1 MRGTVVNTPGYYYAI
16 SYWLSA
22 LVMILVH
29 GCGKKDVWKYVHGV
43 LSFISIFTVMFFTDG
58 IKQMFFMP
66 LMVCVFL
73 LMLLYIR
80 MAGELP
86 WRETGFFCAK
96 AFINAEFAA
105 SLCWQIHYFYTGDFS
120 GQEKG
125 TPEQMLWRVLHMVVI
140 YAVLYILIYLIERY
154 LKKDIEELQIT
165 RRELLVVYFVLVVV
179 YCISNVSYVDV
190 KSIFSAGTA
199 MDVFIIRTLAD
210 LSGMAVLYAY
220 HIQVKE
226 IQMRFEKDTLRNIMD
241 MQYKNYKLSKESI
254 DIVNQKYHDLK
265 HQIAVLRS
273 EADPGKREA
282 FLDKMEA
289 DIKKYESQNK
299 TGNKVLD
306 TVLTTKSL
314 YCAKNN
320 ITFTCVADGTLLD
333 FMEVMDICSIFGNAL
348 DNAIECELK
357 IPDKEKRLIH
367 VSVSKQKN
375 FLLLRFENY
384 YDTELNYQ
392 GGAFITTKR
401 DKEFHGYGLKSIR
414 YTVNKYDGAVSIDTK
429 ENWFDLKILIPVSE
443 NAQKQIDKI
452 V

>member
-22 LVMILVH
+22 LVIDSCAWMREKRCVEICAWGVELYQYFYRYVFYRWN
-29 GCGKKDVWKYVHGV
+29 KADV
-43 LSFISIFTVMFFTDG
+43 
-58 IKQMFFMP
+58 FMP

-165 RRELLVVYFVLVVV
+165 RRELLVVYFVMIMV

-220 HIQVKE
+220 HYSGKRDPA
-226 IQMRFEKDTLRNIMD
+226 MRFEKDTLRNIMD

-265 HQIAVLRS
+265 HQINLLKSGADS
-273 EADPGKREA
+273 EKAGEYLEQMERE
-282 FLDKMEA
+282 
-289 DIKKYESQNK
+289 IKIHETQNK

-306 TVLTTKSL
+306 TILTSKSMHCQRHGIEL
-314 YCAKNN
+314 K
-320 ITFTCVADGTLLD
+320 FMGEGQLLN
-333 FMEVMDICSIFGNAL
+333 FMEDMDISALFGNML
-348 DNAIECELK
+348 DNAIESVVK
-357 IPDKEKRLIH
+357 IKDRQKRLISLH
-367 VSVSKQKN
+367 VIQDKQ
-375 FLLLRFENY
+375 FIRIRTENY
-384 YDTELNYQ
+384 CEENVQFQD
-392 GGAFITTKR
+392 GIPITTKK
-401 DKEFHGYGLKSIR
+401 DKRFHGYGMKSMKKI
-414 YTVNKYDGAVSIDTK
+414 VEKYGGSVMAGK
-429 ENWFDLKILIPVSE
+429 ANNWFELKILIPM
-443 NAQKQIDKI
+443 KH
-452 V
+452 

>member
-22 LVMILVH
+22 LVMILVQ
-29 GCGKKDVWKYVHGV
+29 GRGNKKLWKYLYGV
-43 LSFISIFTVMFFTDG
+43 LSFIIIFTIIFFTDG

-66 LMVCVFL
+66 FMICVFL
-73 LMLLYIR
+73 LLLLYIR

-120 GQEKG
+120 GQEVG
-125 TPEQMLWRVLHMVVI
+125 TPEQMLWRVLHMIVI
-140 YAVLYILIYLIERY
+140 YAVLYILIYLLERY

-165 RRELLVVYFVLVVV
+165 RRELLVVYFVLIMV

-265 HQIAVLRS
+265 HQINLLKRGADS
-273 EADPGKREA
+273 EKAGEYLEQMERE
-282 FLDKMEA
+282 
-289 DIKKYESQNK
+289 IKIYETQNK

-306 TVLTTKSL
+306 TILTSKSMHCQRHGIEL
-314 YCAKNN
+314 K
-320 ITFTCVADGTLLD
+320 FMGEGQLLN
-333 FMEVMDICSIFGNAL
+333 FMEDMDISALFGNML
-348 DNAIECELK
+348 DNAIESVVK
-357 IPDKEKRLIH
+357 IKDRQKRLISLH
-367 VSVSKQKN
+367 VIQDKQ
-375 FLLLRFENY
+375 FIRIRTENY
-384 YDTELNYQ
+384 CEENVQFQD
-392 GGAFITTKR
+392 GIPITTKK
-401 DKEFHGYGLKSIR
+401 DKRFHGYGMKSMKKI
-414 YTVNKYDGAVSIDTK
+414 VEKYGGSVMAGK
-429 ENWFDLKILIPVSE
+429 ANNWFELKILIPM
-443 NAQKQIDKI
+443 KH
-452 V
+452 

>member
-29 GCGKKDVWKYVHGV
+29 GCGKKDVWKYVYGV

-120 GQEKG
+120 GQEMG

-165 RRELLVVYFVLVVV
+165 RRELLVVYFVMIMV

-265 HQIAVLRS
+265 HQINLLKSGADS
-273 EADPGKREA
+273 EKAGEYLEQMERE
-282 FLDKMEA
+282 
-289 DIKKYESQNK
+289 IKIYETQNK

-306 TVLTTKSL
+306 TILTSKSMHCQRHGIEL
-314 YCAKNN
+314 K
-320 ITFTCVADGTLLD
+320 FMGEGQLLN
-333 FMEVMDICSIFGNAL
+333 FMEDMDISALFGNML
-348 DNAIECELK
+348 DNAIESVVK
-357 IPDKEKRLIH
+357 IKDRQKRLISLH
-367 VSVSKQKN
+367 VIQDKQ
-375 FLLLRFENY
+375 FIRIRTENY
-384 YDTELNYQ
+384 CEENVQFQD
-392 GGAFITTKR
+392 GIPITTKK
-401 DKEFHGYGLKSIR
+401 DKRFHGYGMKSMKKI
-414 YTVNKYDGAVSIDTK
+414 VEKYGGSVMAGK
-429 ENWFDLKILIPVSE
+429 ANNWFELKILIPM
-443 NAQKQIDKI
+443 KH
-452 V
+452 

>member
-29 GCGKKDVWKYVHGV
+29 GCGKKDVWKYVYGV

-120 GQEKG
+120 GQEVG
-125 TPEQMLWRVLHMVVI
+125 TPEQMLWRVLHMIVI

-165 RRELLVVYFVLVVV
+165 RRELLVVYFVMIMV

-265 HQIAVLRS
+265 HQINLLKSGADS
-273 EADPGKREA
+273 EKAGEYLEQMERE
-282 FLDKMEA
+282 
-289 DIKKYESQNK
+289 IKIYETQNK

-306 TVLTTKSL
+306 TILTSKSMHCQRHGIEL
-314 YCAKNN
+314 K
-320 ITFTCVADGTLLD
+320 FMGEGQLLN
-333 FMEVMDICSIFGNAL
+333 FMEDMDISALFGNML
-348 DNAIECELK
+348 DNAIESVVK
-357 IPDKEKRLIH
+357 IKDRQKRLISLH
-367 VSVSKQKN
+367 VIQDKQ
-375 FLLLRFENY
+375 FIRIRTENY
-384 YDTELNYQ
+384 CEENVQFQD
-392 GGAFITTKR
+392 GIPITTKK
-401 DKEFHGYGLKSIR
+401 DKRFHGYGMKSMKKI
-414 YTVNKYDGAVSIDTK
+414 VEKYGGSVMAGK
-429 ENWFDLKILIPVSE
+429 ANNWFELKILIPM
-443 NAQKQIDKI
+443 KH
-452 V
+452 

>member
-29 GCGKKDVWKYVHGV
+29 GCGKKDVWKYVYGV

-86 WRETGFFCAK
+86 WCEAGFFCAK
-96 AFINAEFAA
+96 AFINAEFVA

-120 GQEKG
+120 GQEKE

-165 RRELLVVYFVLVVV
+165 RRELLVVYFVMIMV

-265 HQIAVLRS
+265 HQINLLKSGADS
-273 EADPGKREA
+273 EKAGEYLEQMERE
-282 FLDKMEA
+282 
-289 DIKKYESQNK
+289 IKIYETQNK

-306 TVLTTKSL
+306 TILTSKSMHCQRHGIEL
-314 YCAKNN
+314 K
-320 ITFTCVADGTLLD
+320 FMGEGQLLN
-333 FMEVMDICSIFGNAL
+333 FMEDMDISALFGNML
-348 DNAIECELK
+348 DNAIESVVK
-357 IPDKEKRLIH
+357 IKDRQKRLISLH
-367 VSVSKQKN
+367 VIQDKQ
-375 FLLLRFENY
+375 FIRIRTENY
-384 YDTELNYQ
+384 CEENVQFQD
-392 GGAFITTKR
+392 GIPITTKK
-401 DKEFHGYGLKSIR
+401 DKRFHGYGMKSMKKIIE
-414 YTVNKYDGAVSIDTK
+414 KYGGSVMAGKTD
-429 ENWFDLKILIPVSE
+429 NWFELKILIPM
-443 NAQKQIDKI
+443 KH
-452 V
+452 

>member
-29 GCGKKDVWKYVHGV
+29 GCGKKDVWKYVYGE

-120 GQEKG
+120 GQEVG
-125 TPEQMLWRVLHMVVI
+125 TPEQMLWRVLHMIVI
-140 YAVLYILIYLIERY
+140 YAVLYILIYLLERY

-165 RRELLVVYFVLVVV
+165 RRELLVVYFVMIMV

-210 LSGMAVLYAY
+210 LSGMAMLYAY

-265 HQIAVLRS
+265 HQINLLKSGADS
-273 EADPGKREA
+273 EKAGEYLEQMERE
-282 FLDKMEA
+282 
-289 DIKKYESQNK
+289 IKIYETQNK

-306 TVLTTKSL
+306 TILTSKSMHCQRHGIEL
-314 YCAKNN
+314 K
-320 ITFTCVADGTLLD
+320 FMGEGQLLN
-333 FMEVMDICSIFGNAL
+333 FMEDMDISALFGNML
-348 DNAIECELK
+348 DNAIESVVK
-357 IPDKEKRLIH
+357 IKDRQKRLISLH
-367 VSVSKQKN
+367 VIQDKQ
-375 FLLLRFENY
+375 FIRIRTENY
-384 YDTELNYQ
+384 CEENVQFQD
-392 GGAFITTKR
+392 GIPITTKK
-401 DKEFHGYGLKSIR
+401 DKRFHGYGMKSMKKI
-414 YTVNKYDGAVSIDTK
+414 VEKYGGSVMAGK
-429 ENWFDLKILIPVSE
+429 ANNWFELKILIPM
-443 NAQKQIDKI
+443 KH
-452 V
+452 

>member
-120 GQEKG
+120 GQEVG
-125 TPEQMLWRVLHMVVI
+125 TPEQMLWRVLHMIVI
-140 YAVLYILIYLIERY
+140 YAVLYILIYLLERY

-165 RRELLVVYFVLVVV
+165 RKELLVVYFVMIMV

-265 HQIAVLRS
+265 HQINLLKSGADS
-273 EADPGKREA
+273 EKAGEYLEQMERE
-282 FLDKMEA
+282 
-289 DIKKYESQNK
+289 IKIYETQNK

-306 TVLTTKSL
+306 TILTSKSMHCQRHGIEL
-314 YCAKNN
+314 K
-320 ITFTCVADGTLLD
+320 FMGEGQLLN
-333 FMEVMDICSIFGNAL
+333 FMEDMDISALFGNML
-348 DNAIECELK
+348 DNAIESVVK
-357 IPDKEKRLIH
+357 IKDRQKRLISLH
-367 VSVSKQKN
+367 VIQDKQ
-375 FLLLRFENY
+375 FIRIRTENY
-384 YDTELNYQ
+384 CEENVQFQD
-392 GGAFITTKR
+392 GIPITTKK
-401 DKEFHGYGLKSIR
+401 DKRFHGYGMKSMKKI
-414 YTVNKYDGAVSIDTK
+414 VEKYDGSVMAGKTD
-429 ENWFDLKILIPVSE
+429 NWFELKILIPM
-443 NAQKQIDKI
+443 KH
-452 V
+452 

>member
-120 GQEKG
+120 GQEVG
-125 TPEQMLWRVLHMVVI
+125 TPEQMLWRVLHMIVI

-165 RRELLVVYFVLVVV
+165 RRELLIVYFVMIMV

-265 HQIAVLRS
+265 HQINLLKSGADS
-273 EADPGKREA
+273 EKAGEYLEQMERE
-282 FLDKMEA
+282 
-289 DIKKYESQNK
+289 IKIYETQNK

-306 TVLTTKSL
+306 TILTSKSMHCQRHGIEL
-314 YCAKNN
+314 K
-320 ITFTCVADGTLLD
+320 FMGEGQLLN
-333 FMEVMDICSIFGNAL
+333 FMEDMDISALFGNML
-348 DNAIECELK
+348 DNAIESVVK
-357 IPDKEKRLIH
+357 IKDRQKRLISLH
-367 VSVSKQKN
+367 VIQDKQ
-375 FLLLRFENY
+375 FIRIRTENY
-384 YDTELNYQ
+384 CEENVQFQD
-392 GGAFITTKR
+392 GIPITTKK
-401 DKEFHGYGLKSIR
+401 DKRFHGYGMKSMKKI
-414 YTVNKYDGAVSIDTK
+414 VEKYGGSVMAGK
-429 ENWFDLKILIPVSE
+429 ANNWFELKILIPM
-443 NAQKQIDKI
+443 KH
-452 V
+452 

>member
-22 LVMILVH
+22 LVMILVQ
-29 GCGKKDVWKYVHGV
+29 GRGKKDLWKYLYGA

-66 LMVCVFL
+66 LMICVFL
-73 LMLLYIR
+73 LMLLYIK

-120 GQEKG
+120 GQEVG
-125 TPEQMLWRVLHMVVI
+125 TPEQMLWRVLHMIVI
-140 YAVLYILIYLIERY
+140 YAVLYILIYLLERY

-165 RRELLVVYFVLVVV
+165 RRELLVVYFVMIMV

-265 HQIAVLRS
+265 HQINLLKSGADS
-273 EADPGKREA
+273 EKAGEYLEQMERE
-282 FLDKMEA
+282 
-289 DIKKYESQNK
+289 IKIYETQNK

-306 TVLTTKSL
+306 TILTSKSMHCQRHGIEL
-314 YCAKNN
+314 K
-320 ITFTCVADGTLLD
+320 FMGEGQLLN
-333 FMEVMDICSIFGNAL
+333 FMEDMDISALFGNML
-348 DNAIECELK
+348 DNAIESVVK
-357 IPDKEKRLIH
+357 IKDRQKRLISLH
-367 VSVSKQKN
+367 VIQDKQ
-375 FLLLRFENY
+375 FIRIRTENY
-384 YDTELNYQ
+384 CEENVQFQD
-392 GGAFITTKR
+392 GIPITTKK
-401 DKEFHGYGLKSIR
+401 DKRFHGYGMKSMKKI
-414 YTVNKYDGAVSIDTK
+414 VEKYGGSVMAGK
-429 ENWFDLKILIPVSE
+429 ANNWFELKILIPM
-443 NAQKQIDKI
+443 KH
-452 V
+452 

>member
-16 SYWLSA
+16 SCWLSA

-29 GCGKKDVWKYVHGV
+29 GRGKRDLWKYLYGV
-43 LSFISIFTVMFFTDG
+43 LSFIIIFTIIFFTDG

-66 LMVCVFL
+66 FMICVFL
-73 LMLLYIR
+73 LLLLYIR

-120 GQEKG
+120 GQEVG
-125 TPEQMLWRVLHMVVI
+125 TPEQMLWRVLHMIVI
-140 YAVLYILIYLIERY
+140 YAVLYILIYLLERY

-165 RRELLVVYFVLVVV
+165 RRELLVVYFVMIMV

-265 HQIAVLRS
+265 HQINLLKSGADS
-273 EADPGKREA
+273 EKAGEYLEQMERE
-282 FLDKMEA
+282 
-289 DIKKYESQNK
+289 IKIYETQNK

-306 TVLTTKSL
+306 TILTSKSMHCQRHGIEL
-314 YCAKNN
+314 K
-320 ITFTCVADGTLLD
+320 FMGEGQLLN
-333 FMEVMDICSIFGNAL
+333 FMEDMDISALFGNML
-348 DNAIECELK
+348 DNAIESVVK
-357 IPDKEKRLIH
+357 IKDRQKRLISLH
-367 VSVSKQKN
+367 VIQDKQ
-375 FLLLRFENY
+375 FIRIRTENY
-384 YDTELNYQ
+384 CEENVQFQD
-392 GGAFITTKR
+392 GIPITTKK
-401 DKEFHGYGLKSIR
+401 DKRFHGYGMKSMKKI
-414 YTVNKYDGAVSIDTK
+414 VEKYGGSVMAGK
-429 ENWFDLKILIPVSE
+429 ANNWFELKILIPM
-443 NAQKQIDKI
+443 KH
-452 V
+452 

>member
-120 GQEKG
+120 GQEVG
-125 TPEQMLWRVLHMVVI
+125 TPEQMLWRVLHMIVI
-140 YAVLYILIYLIERY
+140 YAVLYILIYLLERY
-154 LKKDIEELQIT
+154 LKIDIEELQIT
-165 RRELLVVYFVLVVV
+165 RRELLVVYFVMIMV

-265 HQIAVLRS
+265 HQINLLKSGADS
-273 EADPGKREA
+273 EKAGEYLEQMERE
-282 FLDKMEA
+282 
-289 DIKKYESQNK
+289 IKIYETQNK

-306 TVLTTKSL
+306 TILTSKSMHCQRHGIEL
-314 YCAKNN
+314 K
-320 ITFTCVADGTLLD
+320 FMGEGQLLN
-333 FMEVMDICSIFGNAL
+333 FMEDMDISALFGNML
-348 DNAIECELK
+348 DNAIESVVK
-357 IPDKEKRLIH
+357 IKDRQKRLISLH
-367 VSVSKQKN
+367 VIQDKQ
-375 FLLLRFENY
+375 FIRIRTENY
-384 YDTELNYQ
+384 CEENVQFQD
-392 GGAFITTKR
+392 GIPITTKK
-401 DKEFHGYGLKSIR
+401 DKRFHGYGMKSMKKI
-414 YTVNKYDGAVSIDTK
+414 VEKYGGSVMAGK
-429 ENWFDLKILIPVSE
+429 ANNWFELKILIPM
-443 NAQKQIDKI
+443 KH
-452 V
+452 

>member
-1 MRGTVVNTPGYYYAI
+1 MPF
-16 SYWLSA
+16 
-22 LVMILVH
+22 MI
-29 GCGKKDVWKYVHGV
+29 
-43 LSFISIFTVMFFTDG
+43 
-58 IKQMFFMP
+58 
-66 LMVCVFL
+66 CVFL
-73 LMLLYIR
+73 LLLLYIR

-120 GQEKG
+120 GQEVG
-125 TPEQMLWRVLHMVVI
+125 TPEQMLWRVLHMIVI
-140 YAVLYILIYLIERY
+140 YAVLYILIYLLERY

-165 RRELLVVYFVLVVV
+165 RRELLVVYFVMIMV

-265 HQIAVLRS
+265 HQINLLKSGADS
-273 EADPGKREA
+273 EKAGEYLEQMERE
-282 FLDKMEA
+282 
-289 DIKKYESQNK
+289 IKIYETQNK

-306 TVLTTKSL
+306 TILTSKSMHCQRHGIEL
-314 YCAKNN
+314 K
-320 ITFTCVADGTLLD
+320 FMGEGQLLN
-333 FMEVMDICSIFGNAL
+333 FMEDMDISALFGNML
-348 DNAIECELK
+348 DNAIESVVK
-357 IPDKEKRLIH
+357 IKDRQKRLISLH
-367 VSVSKQKN
+367 VIQDKQ
-375 FLLLRFENY
+375 FIRIRTENY
-384 YDTELNYQ
+384 CEENVQFQD
-392 GGAFITTKR
+392 GIPITTKK
-401 DKEFHGYGLKSIR
+401 DKRFHGYGMKSMKKI
-414 YTVNKYDGAVSIDTK
+414 VEKYGGSVMAGKTD
-429 ENWFDLKILIPVSE
+429 NWFELKILIPM
-443 NAQKQIDKI
+443 KH
-452 V
+452 

>member
-29 GCGKKDVWKYVHGV
+29 GCGKKDVWKYVYGV

-86 WRETGFFCAK
+86 WREAGFFCAK

-120 GQEKG
+120 GQEVG
-125 TPEQMLWRVLHMVVI
+125 TPEQMLWRVLHMIVI
-140 YAVLYILIYLIERY
+140 YAVLYILIYLLERY

-165 RRELLVVYFVLVVV
+165 RRELLVVYFVMIMV

-265 HQIAVLRS
+265 HQINLLKSGADS
-273 EADPGKREA
+273 EKAGEYLEQMERE
-282 FLDKMEA
+282 
-289 DIKKYESQNK
+289 IKIYETQNK

-306 TVLTTKSL
+306 TILTSKSMHCQRHGIEL
-314 YCAKNN
+314 K
-320 ITFTCVADGTLLD
+320 FMGEGQLLN
-333 FMEVMDICSIFGNAL
+333 FMEDMDISALFGNML
-348 DNAIECELK
+348 DNAIESVVK
-357 IPDKEKRLIH
+357 IKDRQKRLISLH
-367 VSVSKQKN
+367 VIQDKQ
-375 FLLLRFENY
+375 FIRIRTENY
-384 YDTELNYQ
+384 CEENVQFQD
-392 GGAFITTKR
+392 GIPITTKK
-401 DKEFHGYGLKSIR
+401 DKRFHGYGMKSMKKIVEK
-414 YTVNKYDGAVSIDTK
+414 YGGSVMAGKVN
-429 ENWFDLKILIPVSE
+429 NWFELKILIPM
-443 NAQKQIDKI
+443 KH
-452 V
+452 